1 MKVKDFLKRF
11 SKADMETEIL
21 FSSDEELNILY
32 RDCRIDELAPD
43 GWLVVFGCNP
53 ILNQVEEK

>member
-32 RDCRIDELAPD
+32 RQCRIDELAPD
-43 GWLVVFGCNP
+43 GRLVLFG
-53 ILNQVEEK
+53 LNGSEVDE

>member
-32 RDCRIDELAPD
+32 CDCRIDELAPD
-43 GWLVVFGCNP
+43 GRLVLFGCSE
-53 ILNQVEEK
+53 VEEK